1 MSYRNVVYNN
11 RDQCINLFTWDE
23 DGKRVMHTCSFE
35 PYLYVEDNRGDKT
48 SIYGT
53 TVKKKNRYFGN
64 IHKLREIGQKRI
76 LELDQNIGAH
86 LEALNTPWGSD
97 ERKFLKEWN

>member
-11 RDQCINLFTWDE
+11 RDQCINLFTWDQ

-35 PYLYVEDNRGDKT
+35 PYLYIEDNRGDKT

-53 TVKKKNRYFGN
+53 KVKKK
-64 IHKLREIGQKRI
+64 KL
-76 LELDQNIGAH
+76 
-86 LEALNTPWGSD
+86 
-97 ERKFLKEWN
+97 